1 MTTAGQ
7 DFVRDTFKG
16 MSDSFSE
23 SLRTGMKVQEETVRF
38 WSELAQSNLD
48 NFRSEWEKVQER
60 FADFNSKH
68 AQRFRKLSE
77 EQVQRGMDAAR
88 KAMDFTPANDPAEMF
103 DRMFASWRSVADV
116 VRDAAEAACQNG
128 VETWKDLSEAMPRF
142 ETGAKTGKQPAG
154 KNRK

>member
-16 MSDSFSE
+16 MSDNFTE
-23 SLRTGMKVQEETVRF
+23 SVRTGMKVQEETVRF

-60 FADFNSKH
+60 FADFNSKN

-77 EQVQRGMDAAR
+77 DQVQRGMDAAR
-88 KAMDFTPANDPAEMF
+88 KAMDVTPTSDPAEMF
-103 DRMFASWRSVADV
+103 DRIFANWRSVADV
-116 VRDAAEAACQNG
+116 VRDAAEAVCHSG

-142 ETGAKTGKQPAG
+142 ETSVKSGKQPAG
-154 KNRK
+154 KGRK